1 MTSHAKWVNTS
12 WHVFNMITL
21 EQAVFD
27 WKANIQAM
35 QIINHKE
42 RHINYSIK
50 QSNSRINVG
59 TGRETRGLPA
69 ERQRGDNKKGIGN
82 YPCLRAVAPLIPSC
96 QKQLP
101 RLSFISPSL
110 KMTLE
115 TLDFPIK
122 LVRSLYLISCAFPPS
137 SFSLPTC
144 LFTFP
149 NSFSFRQNH
158 HYSL

>member
-1 MTSHAKWVNTS
+1 MRACRTRLFPAEEHCTAAALALQKMTSHVKWVNTS

-21 EQAVFD
+21 EQAAFD

-82 YPCLRAVAPLIPSC
+82 YPSLWAVAPLIPSC

-101 RLSFISPSL
+101 RFGFISPSL

-115 TLDFPIK
+115 TLDFPHQT
-122 LVRSLYLISCAFPPS
+122 R
-137 SFSLPTC
+137 
-144 LFTFP
+144 
-149 NSFSFRQNH
+149 
-158 HYSL
+158 

>member
-21 EQAVFD
+21 EQAAFD

-42 RHINYSIK
+42 QCINYSIK

-59 TGRETRGLPA
+59 IGEWDEGAPSREGV
-69 ERQRGDNKKGIGN
+69 GDNKKGIGN
-82 YPCLRAVAPLIPSC
+82 YHALRAVAPLVLSC

-101 RLSFISPSL
+101 RLRFISLSL

-115 TLDFPIK
+115 TLDFFFFFAK
-122 LVRSLYLISCAFPPS
+122 LVRSLYLISS
-137 SFSLPTC
+137 VFSLPRHLSRSRPC
-144 LFTFP
+144 PFL
-149 NSFSFRQNH
+149 
-158 HYSL
+158 LL